1 MTEEGWN
8 FVIEH
13 KSIIRYYCMGLQQG
27 TSLDLDDLVQ
37 QSFVN
42 IATSFATFD
51 KDRGTPK
58 TFIWWRCRLTKRN
71 ALRRSYKMN
80 TTNIE
85 TIKNVIDQ
93 SVDANSIEN
102 NASISILL
110 SKLEKKDRL
119 ACESFLQDLSKEEI
133 KEKLGISYASRN
145 MRIYRLRGKINE

>member
-1 MTEEGWN
+1 
-8 FVIEH
+8 
-13 KSIIRYYCMGLQQG
+13 
-27 TSLDLDDLVQ
+27 
-37 QSFVN
+37 
-42 IATSFATFD
+42 
-51 KDRGTPK
+51 
-58 TFIWWRCRLTKRN
+58 
-71 ALRRSYKMN
+71 MN